1 MMWFESACAISV
13 FRPCTKVSGVRN
25 AGALMSANTTTA
37 VPADQVS
44 AA

>member
-1 MMWFESACAISV
+1 MKI
-13 FRPCTKVSGVRN
+13 SGVRN

-37 VPADQVS
+37 VPADHVS